1 MHTKRNK
8 ALLFLGLLVFI
19 LLFLW
24 GHLFPRLMAPGDV
37 HEPVS
42 VTGSFKI

>member
-1 MHTKRNK
+1 MRKRNK

-24 GHLFPRLMAPGDV
+24 GHLFPRLMVPGDIR
-37 HEPVS
+37 EPVS
-42 VTGSFKI
+42 ATGSLKI